1 MITIV
6 SQWCFS
12 MTEIHKIDL
21 TCEWNH
27 YVFMWQIKKH
37 GFDLQNLNV
46 NWWKFIIL
54 LKFKSFSCTKKN
66 VLFRTV
72 RGFMKRGFSVM
83 FVLFVCLFVCFYLL
97 NNLYIITSYTSIL
110 KGFKGTC
117 TYSYIYSCFYPI
129 FLRRSR
135 VESYIY

>member
-1 MITIV
+1 
-6 SQWCFS
+6 
-12 MTEIHKIDL
+12 MTEIHKNDL

-27 YVFMWQIKKH
+27 YVFMWQMKKH

-66 VLFRTV
+66 CAISN
-72 RGFMKRGFSVM
+72 RGFVKRGFSVL
-83 FVLFVCLFVCFYLL
+83 FVLFCFCLFVCFYLL
-97 NNLYIITSYTSIL
+97 NNLYVITLYTSIL

-117 TYSYIYSCFYPI
+117 TYSYVYSWFYPI

>member
-12 MTEIHKIDL
+12 MTEIHKNDL

-27 YVFMWQIKKH
+27 YVFMWQMKKH

-54 LKFKSFSCTKKN
+54 SKFKSFSCTIKI
-66 VLFRTV
+66 VLFRTEALW
-72 RGFMKRGFSVM
+72 REGFL
-83 FVLFVCLFVCFYLL
+83 FVLSCFFCLFVCFYLL
-97 NNLYIITSYTSIL
+97 NNLYIITLYTSIL